1 MRPNTG
7 LQTERGGSHEGS
19 PRVHPG
25 NMRSPR
31 VHREDGVSGITG
43 GEARRVQVGDHE
55 DLRVDGPAE
64 RGRQARVLGGGM
76 KRQSR
81 AGGPGDIARRIAY
94 VGHGENAKGSR
105 VRVNREST
113 ATKEGRSHARGST
126 RNDTEADHGAVLAGV
141 RIVRI
146 NISHVG
152 QSRGAEDRSQ
162 GGGDLCGR
170 DLPMRTNQPLQ
181 VMPLSRGRES

>member
-1 MRPNTG
+1 MWPNPGLEAESGGTHQGPPCVHPGSMRP
-7 LQTERGGSHEGS
+7 
-19 PRVHPG
+19 PRVHG
-25 NMRSPR
+25 EDR
-31 VHREDGVSGITG
+31 VDGVTG
-43 GEARRVQVGDHE
+43 REAGRVQVSNHE

-64 RGRQARVLGGGM
+64 RGRQTRVLSSGM
-76 KRQSR
+76 KRQPR
-81 AGGPGDIARRIAY
+81 PGGPGDIARRIAY

-105 VRVNREST
+105 VRINRESA
-113 ATKEGRSHARGST
+113 ATKKGRSHARGRA

-146 NISHVG
+146 NVTHMG

-170 DLPMRTNQPLQ
+170 NLPMRTDQPFQ
-181 VMPLSRGRES
+181 VVPLGRGGKS